1 MSNIEFKKMIQVECK
16 PLDIWGMHS
25 LLPHSGLSDDFTS
38 ALNFIDRDIKTF
50 FLNEG
55 FIYNYSYGYYING
68 SLINS
73 DPSKWKIVGVS

>member
-16 PLDIWGMHS
+16 PLDIWRMHS
-25 LLPHSGLSDDFTS
+25 LLPHGGLVGIGT
-38 ALNFIDRDIKTF
+38 LNFIDGDIKTF

-68 SLINS
+68 SLIYS
-73 DPSKWKIVGVS
+73 TPF